1 MIGTWII
8 AFVGYG
14 MALWGTLGF
23 IAALVDAYRF
33 GNIEIRRTEEAKTA
47 ARCAIVAMVFAVGTR
62 WLIGGAL

>member
-8 AFVGYG
+8 AVVGYG
-14 MALWGTLGF
+14 MALWGALGF
-23 IAALVDAYRF
+23 IAALIDVVRF

-47 ARCAIVAMVFAVGTR
+47 ARCAFVALVFAAGTR